1 AGHHGMPSGKVQTIY
16 AASTEVTHAIFFSA
30 TIIIA
35 GFLPLFTLSGVE
47 GHIFGPM
54 ARTYAYALS
63 GGLLATFTVS
73 PALAALLL
81 PETVGHTETRIVRA
95 LAR

>member
-1 AGHHGMPSGKVQTIY
+1 
-16 AASTEVTHAIFFSA
+16 
-30 TIIIA
+30 
-35 GFLPLFTLSGVE
+35 
-47 GHIFGPM
+47 M

-81 PETVGHTETRIVRA
+81 PRR
-95 LAR
+95 